1 MTRTVPDKPCTSL
14 GRPPVSPDCA
24 GCQRPPNPGR
34 RTARRRPGAIFAKD
48 ESRPQAV
55 WASLTLCVC
64 YSLEDYLPRYR
75 TEAAAITQA
84 MPMGVSR
91 QAAVYAGASVT
102 AQRPI

>member
-1 MTRTVPDKPCTSL
+1 VLLRDRAQGGPKIGL
-14 GRPPVSPDCA
+14 A
-24 GCQRPPNPGR
+24 PGPQAVR
-34 RTARRRPGAIFAKD
+34 GLHVGNVELDPEARSSVLRQF
-48 ESRPQAV
+48 EAV

>member
-1 MTRTVPDKPCTSL
+1 MVRPSALAVLRLITSSNRVARSTGSSL
-14 GRPPVSPDCA
+14 GLVP
-24 GCQRPPNPGR
+24 
-34 RTARRRPGAIFAKD
+34 ARIFAI
-48 ESRPQAV
+48 SSP
-55 WASLTLCVC
+55 LCAC

>member
-1 MTRTVPDKPCTSL
+1 MGIISRT
-14 GRPPVSPDCA
+14 
-24 GCQRPPNPGR
+24 
-34 RTARRRPGAIFAKD
+34 RPGFRAQLRRKSLEPPMSQNGMD
-48 ESRPQAV
+48 RPCSRRGAV